1 MKKFGNFFTGLIVL
15 LYVWLLVYCNPNSIK
30 TWKSYGK
37 DFIDQK
43 RSIWYSNFSH
53 IKVLVNA

>member
-1 MKKFGNFFTGLIVL
+1 MKKFGNFFTGLIIL
-15 LYVWLLVYCNPNSIK
+15 LYVWLIVYYNPNSIK

-43 RSIWYSNFSH
+43 
-53 IKVLVNA
+53 KKKKKA